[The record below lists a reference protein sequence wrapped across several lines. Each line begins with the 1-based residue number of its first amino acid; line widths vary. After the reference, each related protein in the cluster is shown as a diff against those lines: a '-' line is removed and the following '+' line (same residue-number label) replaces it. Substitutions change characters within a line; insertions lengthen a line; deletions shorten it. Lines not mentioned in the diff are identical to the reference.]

1 MPRSMHADDDRREVI
16 QSSLDEFHRSAEEVT
31 GVDAVFNS
39 RVRRIDCSRTDA
51 SIDADIEARLEGRAV
66 APKIIIAGAPGSGKG
81 KQCEWLIAMLGV
93 EHVTTGTLLR
103 AAIIAGTELGQAA
116 QAALEETG
124 VVPDDVLT
132 ALVVEKL
139 NSPET
144 TA

>member
-1 MPRSMHADDDRREVI
+1 M
-16 QSSLDEFHRSAEEVT
+16 
-31 GVDAVFNS
+31 
-39 RVRRIDCSRTDA
+39 
-51 SIDADIEARLEGRAV
+51 

-81 KQCEWLIAMLGV
+81 KQSEWLIAMLGV

-103 AAIIAGTELGQAA
+103 AAITSGTELGQAA
-116 QAALEETG
+116 QAALQETG

-132 ALVVEKL
+132 KLVVEKL